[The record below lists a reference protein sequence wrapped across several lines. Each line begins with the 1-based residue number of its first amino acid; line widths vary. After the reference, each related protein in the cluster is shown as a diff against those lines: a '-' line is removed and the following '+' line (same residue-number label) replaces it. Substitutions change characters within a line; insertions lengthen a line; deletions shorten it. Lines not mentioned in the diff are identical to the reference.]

1 MTAPNS
7 ESGSMK
13 QQGFNNNPDG
23 ILIGATPTDVV
34 GFFGATPVAQQTG
47 DTLIVTTG
55 MNTGT
60 SGIFTTTTLSQAFI
74 QAVIDIQTA
83 LKNLGLTT

>member
-1 MTAPNS
+1 MTAPNTETTS
-7 ESGSMK
+7 LKK
-13 QQGFNNNPDG
+13 QISDQNDDG
-23 ILIGATPTDVV
+23 IVIGKASTDVV

-47 DTLIVTTG
+47 DTLITTTG
-55 MNTGT
+55 MNSGT

>member
-23 ILIGATPTDVV
+23 VLIGNTASDVV

-47 DTLIVTTG
+47 STKVTTTG

-60 SGIFTTTTLSQAFI
+60 SGLYSTTTLNDAFI
-74 QAVIDIQTA
+74 TAVAGIQTA
-83 LKNLGLTT
+83 LQNLGLTT